1 MNIII
6 PMAGMGK
13 RMRPHTLSTPKPL
26 LPIAGKPMVQ
36 RLVEDIAKVCN
47 SKIDKIAFVI
57 SRSFD
62 ADVSANL
69 QAIAQSVGAQGIIC
83 YQDQPLG
90 TAHAILCGQEVLHG
104 PVVVA
109 YADTLFRAGF
119 SLNLADEASIW
130 VKKVEN
136 PEAYGVIT
144 HNEQGQITG
153 FVEKPKTFISDLAII
168 GIYYVKDGE
177 NFRQELQYLIDND
190 IKVGSE
196 YYINNAL
203 ENMNAK
209 GIVFKPAVVDEW
221 LDCGNVPI
229 TIKTN
234 ARYLEFLEPSE
245 LVHPSAKIINSVVI
259 EPVFLGENVTI
270 ENSVIGPHVSVGEGT
285 ILQNIIA
292 KNSIIQENSRLS
304 NLNFTDS
311 MIGNNVEVNGQEHNL
326 NVGDYNVLSI

>member
-6 PMAGMGK
+6 PMAGLGK

-36 RLVEDIAKVCN
+36 RLVEDIAAVCN
-47 SKIDKIAFVI
+47 AQIDNIAFVI
-57 SRSFD
+57 SRSFEKN
-62 ADVSANL
+62 VPEQL
-69 QAIAQSVGAQGIIC
+69 QQIATSVGAKALIC
-83 YQDQPLG
+83 YQDEPLG
-90 TAHAILCGQEVLHG
+90 TAHAILCGKELLHG

-119 SLNLADEASIW
+119 KLNLDDEASIW

-144 HNEQGQITG
+144 KDGAGNITG
-153 FVEKPKTFISDLAII
+153 FVEKPTTFVSDLAII

-177 NFRQELQYLIDND
+177 NFHKELQYLIDND
-190 IKVGSE
+190 IRVGTE

-234 ARYLEFLEPSE
+234 ARYLEFLDEKE
-245 LVHPSAKIINSVVI
+245 LVHASATIKNSTLI
-259 EPVFLGENVTI
+259 PPVFVGENVII
-270 ENSVIGPHVSVGEGT
+270 ENSVIGPHVSLGAGSALSNV
-285 ILQNIIA
+285 IA
-292 KNSIIQENSRLS
+292 KNSIVQSGARLQNVVFS
-304 NLNFTDS
+304 DS
-311 MIGNNVEVNGQEHNL
+311 MIGNHTKVEGQVKQLNL
-326 NVGDYNVLSI
+326 GDYNELTI